1 MTNKDNASAQDA
13 SVNKKSAAGNN
24 KDNGVVEDAVIIED
38 EKKLAATDQ
47 PANKKRAMLSGAA
60 LIVALLAV
68 AATVYIAWISF
79 QQAEQLQSL
88 TADSNRYY
96 QQTQKLQQSL
106 QRSQN
111 ESVAAL
117 TQQNQQREQ
126 LLLAIDD
133 TNLVV
138 DSQGRRLR
146 SLTSTTTD
154 DWRLAEVEYLLRLAN
169 QRILISKDS
178 ATALNLLATADQI
191 LLTLADPRFFDIR
204 KAIAEDR
211 AALLLVGQQDL
222 EGVFL
227 RLSAL
232 TQQLNKLPLIVMPTF
247 DAVEKID
254 IDNAD
259 DSVLSVW
266 QQKINA
272 IGSATWQEL
281 KGLVV
286 INQRSSDIKPLLPP
300 DQQYYL
306 RGNLQLMINQ
316 SQLALLD
323 GRQAVYSDSLYR
335 AERWLQDYFASD
347 TDAIQSV
354 ITDIQQLQTIK
365 VDTELPDVANSLLA
379 VKQFF
384 AEQRHIEKLDAEQNK
399 EQSREQSKEQSEEK
413 NKELNEELKKEQSTK
428 VEADIKTDSELPLI
442 NDEAA
447 L

>member
-1 MTNKDNASAQDA
+1 M
-13 SVNKKSAAGNN
+13 
-24 KDNGVVEDAVIIED
+24 VEDAIIIQD
-38 EKKLAATDQ
+38 EKKPAISESS
-47 PANKKRAMLSGAA
+47 ANKKGAA
-60 LIVALLAV
+60 LAAVAFILALLAV
-68 AATVYIAWISF
+68 AATAYVAWISF

-88 TADSNRYY
+88 SADSKQYY

-106 QRSQN
+106 RRSQN
-111 ESVAAL
+111 ETELAL
-117 TQQNQQREQ
+117 TQQNQQREE
-126 LLLAIDD
+126 LLSAIDD
-133 TNLVV
+133 ANLII

-178 ATALNLLATADQI
+178 TTALNLLATADQI

-222 EGVFL
+222 DGVFL

-232 TQQLNKLPLIVMPTF
+232 TQQLDKLPLIVMPTF
-247 DAVEKID
+247 DTTAKVE
-254 IDNAD
+254 IDNVD
-259 DSVLSVW
+259 DSVLSSW
-266 QQKINA
+266 QQSINA
-272 IGSATWQEL
+272 IGNATWQEL

-286 INQRSSDIKPLLPP
+286 INQRDSDIKPLLPP

-354 ITDIQQLQTIK
+354 IADIQQLQTIK
-365 VDTELPDVANSLLA
+365 VNIELPDIAGALLA

-384 AEQRHIEKLDAEQNK
+384 SEQRQIEKLKTKPDT
-399 EQSREQSKEQSEEK
+399 
-413 NKELNEELKKEQSTK
+413 ELDTHIE
-428 VEADIKTDSELPLI
+428 DIKIDSELPSI
-442 NDEAA
+442 NKEAA

>member
-1 MTNKDNASAQDA
+1 MTNKDNSNDKAASANKS
-13 SVNKKSAAGNN
+13 SVENDK
-24 KDNGVVEDAVIIED
+24 VEDAIIIED
-38 EKKLAATDQ
+38 EKKVAASKSTLSQ
-47 PANKKRAMLSGAA
+47 PANKKSSSLSGIA

-68 AATVYIAWISF
+68 SAAAYVTWVSF

-88 TADSNRYY
+88 AADSNRYY

-106 QRSQN
+106 QSVRN
-111 ESVAAL
+111 ESLASL
-117 TQQNQQREQ
+117 TLRDQQREQ
-126 LLLAIDD
+126 LSSALQDANLIID
-133 TNLVV
+133 
-138 DSQGRRLR
+138 SHGRRLR

-178 ATALNLLATADQI
+178 ATALDLLATADQI
-191 LLTLADPRFFDIR
+191 LLTLADPRFFNIR

-222 EGVFL
+222 DGVFL

-232 TQQLNKLPLIVMPTF
+232 TQQLDKLPLI
-247 DAVEKID
+247 AVPAFEVVDRIEIANVED
-254 IDNAD
+254 TAA
-259 DSVLSVW
+259 SVW

-272 IGSATWQEL
+272 VGNATWQEL
-281 KGLVV
+281 KSLVV
-286 INQRSSDIKPLLPP
+286 INKRDSDIRPLLPP

-306 RGNLQLMINQ
+306 RSNLQLMINQ

-323 GRQAVYSDSLYR
+323 GRQAVYSDSLNR

-354 ITDIQQLQTIK
+354 IADIQQLQNIT
-365 VDTELPDVANSLLA
+365 VDIQLPDIANSLLA
-379 VKQFF
+379 VKRFLS
-384 AEQRHIEKLDAEQNK
+384 EQRQIEVLNIKEHSKKNLNPELELQPELSAEK
-399 EQSREQSKEQSEEK
+399 S
-413 NKELNEELKKEQSTK
+413 
-428 VEADIKTDSELPLI
+428 
-442 NDEAA
+442 EAA

>member
-1 MTNKDNASAQDA
+1 MTNKDSNHTQDA
-13 SVNKKSAAGNN
+13 SVNKKSAAEDKSAAAN
-24 KDNGVVEDAVIIED
+24 KSHLESGVVEDAIIIQD
-38 EKKLAATDQ
+38 EKKLATSESS
-47 PANKKRAMLSGAA
+47 ANKKGAA
-60 LIVALLAV
+60 LAAVAFILSLLAV
-68 AATVYIAWISF
+68 AATAYVAWISF

-88 TADSNRYY
+88 SADSKQYY

-106 QRSQN
+106 RRSQN
-111 ESVAAL
+111 ETELAL
-117 TQQNQQREQ
+117 TQQNQQREE
-126 LLLAIDD
+126 LLSAIDD
-133 TNLVV
+133 ANLII

-178 ATALNLLATADQI
+178 TTALNLLATADQI

-222 EGVFL
+222 DGVFL

-232 TQQLNKLPLIVMPTF
+232 TQQLDKLPLIVMPTF
-247 DAVEKID
+247 DTTAKVE
-254 IDNAD
+254 IDNVD
-259 DSVLSVW
+259 DSVLSSW
-266 QQKINA
+266 QQSINA

-286 INQRSSDIKPLLPP
+286 INQRDSDIKPLLPP

-354 ITDIQQLQTIK
+354 IADIQQLQTIK
-365 VDTELPDVANSLLA
+365 VNIELPDIAGALLA

-384 AEQRHIEKLDAEQNK
+384 SEQRQIEKLKTKPDT
-399 EQSREQSKEQSEEK
+399 
-413 NKELNEELKKEQSTK
+413 ELDTHIE
-428 VEADIKTDSELPLI
+428 DIKIDSELPSI
-442 NDEAA
+442 NKEAA

>member
-1 MTNKDNASAQDA
+1 M
-13 SVNKKSAAGNN
+13 
-24 KDNGVVEDAVIIED
+24 VEDAIIIQD
-38 EKKLAATDQ
+38 EKKPAISESS
-47 PANKKRAMLSGAA
+47 ANKKGAA
-60 LIVALLAV
+60 LSAVAFILALLAV
-68 AATVYIAWISF
+68 AATAYVAWISF

-88 TADSNRYY
+88 SADSKQYY

-106 QRSQN
+106 RRSQN
-111 ESVAAL
+111 ETELAL
-117 TQQNQQREQ
+117 TQQNQQREE
-126 LLLAIDD
+126 LLSAIDD
-133 TNLVV
+133 ANLII

-178 ATALNLLATADQI
+178 TTALNLLATADQI

-222 EGVFL
+222 DGVFL

-232 TQQLNKLPLIVMPTF
+232 TQQLDKLPLIVMPTF
-247 DAVEKID
+247 DTTAKVE
-254 IDNAD
+254 IDNVD
-259 DSVLSVW
+259 DSVLSSW
-266 QQKINA
+266 QQSINA
-272 IGSATWQEL
+272 IGNATWQEL

-286 INQRSSDIKPLLPP
+286 INQRDSDIKPLLPP

-354 ITDIQQLQTIK
+354 IADIQQLQTIK
-365 VDTELPDVANSLLA
+365 VNIELPDIAGALLA

-384 AEQRHIEKLDAEQNK
+384 SEQRQIEKLKTKPDAELDTHI
-399 EQSREQSKEQSEEK
+399 E
-413 NKELNEELKKEQSTK
+413 
-428 VEADIKTDSELPLI
+428 DIKIDSELPSI
-442 NDEAA
+442 NKEAA

>member
-1 MTNKDNASAQDA
+1 M
-13 SVNKKSAAGNN
+13 NKKSAAEDKSAAAN
-24 KDNGVVEDAVIIED
+24 KSHLESGVVEDAIIIQD
-38 EKKLAATDQ
+38 EKKPAISESS
-47 PANKKRAMLSGAA
+47 ANKKGAA
-60 LIVALLAV
+60 LSAVAFILALLAV
-68 AATVYIAWISF
+68 AATAYVAWISF

-88 TADSNRYY
+88 SADSKQYY

-106 QRSQN
+106 RRSQN
-111 ESVAAL
+111 ETELAL
-117 TQQNQQREQ
+117 TQQNQQREE
-126 LLLAIDD
+126 LLSAIDD
-133 TNLVV
+133 ANLII

-178 ATALNLLATADQI
+178 TTALNLLATADQI

-222 EGVFL
+222 DGVFL

-232 TQQLNKLPLIVMPTF
+232 TQQLDKLPLIVMPTF
-247 DAVEKID
+247 DTTAKVE
-254 IDNAD
+254 IDNVD
-259 DSVLSVW
+259 DSVLSSW
-266 QQKINA
+266 QQSINA
-272 IGSATWQEL
+272 IGNATWQEL

-286 INQRSSDIKPLLPP
+286 INQRDSDIKPLLPP

-354 ITDIQQLQTIK
+354 IADIQQLQTIK
-365 VDTELPDVANSLLA
+365 VNIELPDIAGALLA

-384 AEQRHIEKLDAEQNK
+384 SEQRQIEKLKTKPDAELDTHI
-399 EQSREQSKEQSEEK
+399 E
-413 NKELNEELKKEQSTK
+413 
-428 VEADIKTDSELPLI
+428 DIKDIKIDSELPSI
-442 NDEAA
+442 NKEAA

>member
-1 MTNKDNASAQDA
+1 MTNKDSNHTQDA
-13 SVNKKSAAGNN
+13 SVNKKSAAEDKSAAAN
-24 KDNGVVEDAVIIED
+24 KSAAENKSAAANKSHLESGVVEDAIIIQD
-38 EKKLAATDQ
+38 EKKLATSESS
-47 PANKKRAMLSGAA
+47 ANKKGAA
-60 LIVALLAV
+60 LAAVAFILALLAV
-68 AATVYIAWISF
+68 AATAYVAWISF

-88 TADSNRYY
+88 SADSKQYY

-106 QRSQN
+106 RRSQN
-111 ESVAAL
+111 ETELAL
-117 TQQNQQREQ
+117 TQQNQQREE
-126 LLLAIDD
+126 LLSAIVDA
-133 TNLVV
+133 NLII

-178 ATALNLLATADQI
+178 TTALNLLATADQI

-222 EGVFL
+222 DGVFL

-232 TQQLNKLPLIVMPTF
+232 TQQLDKLPLIVMPTF
-247 DAVEKID
+247 DTTAKVE
-254 IDNAD
+254 IDNVD
-259 DSVLSVW
+259 DSVLSSW
-266 QQKINA
+266 QQSINA
-272 IGSATWQEL
+272 IGNATWQEL

-286 INQRSSDIKPLLPP
+286 INQRDSDIKPLLPP

-323 GRQAVYSDSLYR
+323 GRQAVYNDSLYR

-354 ITDIQQLQTIK
+354 IADIQQLQTIK
-365 VDTELPDVANSLLA
+365 VNVELPDIANALLA

-384 AEQRHIEKLDAEQNK
+384 SEQRQIEKLKTKPGAELDTHI
-399 EQSREQSKEQSEEK
+399 EDV
-413 NKELNEELKKEQSTK
+413 K
-428 VEADIKTDSELPLI
+428 VDSELPSI
-442 NDEAA
+442 NKEAA

>member
-1 MTNKDNASAQDA
+1 MTNKDSNHTQDA
-13 SVNKKSAAGNN
+13 SVNKKSAAEDKSAAANKSAAGN
-24 KDNGVVEDAVIIED
+24 KSHLESGVVEDAIIIQD
-38 EKKLAATDQ
+38 EKKLATSESS
-47 PANKKRAMLSGAA
+47 ANKKGAA
-60 LIVALLAV
+60 LAAVAFILALLAV
-68 AATVYIAWISF
+68 AATAYVAWISF

-88 TADSNRYY
+88 SADSKQYY

-106 QRSQN
+106 RRSQN
-111 ESVAAL
+111 ETELAL
-117 TQQNQQREQ
+117 TQQNQQREE
-126 LLLAIDD
+126 LLSAIDD
-133 TNLVV
+133 ANLII

-178 ATALNLLATADQI
+178 TTALNLLATADQI

-222 EGVFL
+222 DGVFL

-232 TQQLNKLPLIVMPTF
+232 TQQLDKLPLIVMPTF
-247 DAVEKID
+247 DTTAKVE
-254 IDNAD
+254 IDNVD
-259 DSVLSVW
+259 DSVLSSW
-266 QQKINA
+266 QQSINA

-286 INQRSSDIKPLLPP
+286 INQRDSDIKPLLPP

-354 ITDIQQLQTIK
+354 IADIQQLQTIK
-365 VDTELPDVANSLLA
+365 VNVELPDIANALLA

-384 AEQRHIEKLDAEQNK
+384 SEQRQIEKLKTKPDT
-399 EQSREQSKEQSEEK
+399 
-413 NKELNEELKKEQSTK
+413 ELDTHIE
-428 VEADIKTDSELPLI
+428 DIKIDSELPSI
-442 NDEAA
+442 NKEAA

>member
-1 MTNKDNASAQDA
+1 MTNKDSNHTQDA
-13 SVNKKSAAGNN
+13 SVNKKSAAEDKSAAAN
-24 KDNGVVEDAVIIED
+24 KSHLESGVVEDAIIIQD
-38 EKKLAATDQ
+38 EKKLATSGSS
-47 PANKKRAMLSGAA
+47 ANKKGAA
-60 LIVALLAV
+60 LTAVAFILALLAV
-68 AATVYIAWISF
+68 AATAYIAWISF

-88 TADSNRYY
+88 SADSKQYY

-106 QRSQN
+106 RRSQN
-111 ESVAAL
+111 ETELAL
-117 TQQNQQREQ
+117 TQQNQQREE
-126 LLLAIDD
+126 LLSAIDD
-133 TNLVV
+133 ANLII

-178 ATALNLLATADQI
+178 TTALNLLATADQI

-222 EGVFL
+222 DGVFL

-232 TQQLNKLPLIVMPTF
+232 TQQLDKLPLIVMPTF
-247 DAVEKID
+247 DTTAKVE
-254 IDNAD
+254 IDNVD
-259 DSVLSVW
+259 DSVLSSW
-266 QQKINA
+266 QQSINA
-272 IGSATWQEL
+272 IGNATWQEL

-286 INQRSSDIKPLLPP
+286 INQRDSDIKPLLPP

-354 ITDIQQLQTIK
+354 IADIQQLQTIK
-365 VDTELPDVANSLLA
+365 VNIELPDIAGALLA

-384 AEQRHIEKLDAEQNK
+384 SEQRQIEKLKTKPDT
-399 EQSREQSKEQSEEK
+399 
-413 NKELNEELKKEQSTK
+413 ELDTHIE
-428 VEADIKTDSELPLI
+428 DIKIDSELPSI
-442 NDEAA
+442 NKEAA

>member
-1 MTNKDNASAQDA
+1 MTNKDSNHTQDA
-13 SVNKKSAAGNN
+13 SVNKKSAAEDKSAAAN
-24 KDNGVVEDAVIIED
+24 KSHLESGVVEDAIIIQD
-38 EKKLAATDQ
+38 EKKPATSESS
-47 PANKKRAMLSGAA
+47 ANKKGAA
-60 LIVALLAV
+60 LSAVAFILALLAV
-68 AATVYIAWISF
+68 AATAYVAWISF

-88 TADSNRYY
+88 SADSKQYY

-106 QRSQN
+106 RRSQN
-111 ESVAAL
+111 ETELAL
-117 TQQNQQREQ
+117 TQQNQQREE
-126 LLLAIDD
+126 LLSAIDD
-133 TNLVV
+133 ANLII

-178 ATALNLLATADQI
+178 TTALNLLATADQI

-222 EGVFL
+222 DGVFL

-232 TQQLNKLPLIVMPTF
+232 TQQLDKLPLIVMPTF
-247 DAVEKID
+247 DTTAKVE
-254 IDNAD
+254 IDNVD
-259 DSVLSVW
+259 DSVLSSW
-266 QQKINA
+266 QQSINA
-272 IGSATWQEL
+272 IGNATWQEL

-286 INQRSSDIKPLLPP
+286 INQRDSDIKPLLPP

-354 ITDIQQLQTIK
+354 IADIQQLQTIK
-365 VDTELPDVANSLLA
+365 VNIELPDIAGALLA

-384 AEQRHIEKLDAEQNK
+384 SEQRQIEKLKTKPDT
-399 EQSREQSKEQSEEK
+399 
-413 NKELNEELKKEQSTK
+413 ELDTHIE
-428 VEADIKTDSELPLI
+428 DIKIDSELPSI
-442 NDEAA
+442 NKEAA

>member
-1 MTNKDNASAQDA
+1 MTNKDSNHTQDA
-13 SVNKKSAAGNN
+13 SVNKKSAAEDKSAAAN
-24 KDNGVVEDAVIIED
+24 KSHLESGVVEDAIIIQD
-38 EKKLAATDQ
+38 EKKLATSESS
-47 PANKKRAMLSGAA
+47 ANKKGAA
-60 LIVALLAV
+60 LAAVAFILSLLAV
-68 AATVYIAWISF
+68 AATAYVAWISF

-88 TADSNRYY
+88 SADSKQYY

-106 QRSQN
+106 RRSQN
-111 ESVAAL
+111 ETELAL
-117 TQQNQQREQ
+117 TQQNQQREE
-126 LLLAIDD
+126 LLSAIDD
-133 TNLVV
+133 ANLII

-178 ATALNLLATADQI
+178 TTALNLLATADQI

-222 EGVFL
+222 DGVFL

-232 TQQLNKLPLIVMPTF
+232 TQQLDKLPLIVMPTF
-247 DAVEKID
+247 DTTAKVE
-254 IDNAD
+254 IDNVD
-259 DSVLSVW
+259 DSVLSSW
-266 QQKINA
+266 QQSINA
-272 IGSATWQEL
+272 IGNATWQEL

-286 INQRSSDIKPLLPP
+286 INQRDSDIKPLLPP

-354 ITDIQQLQTIK
+354 IADIQQLQTIK
-365 VDTELPDVANSLLA
+365 VNIELPDIAGALLA

-384 AEQRHIEKLDAEQNK
+384 SEQRQVEKLKTKPDTELDTHIE
-399 EQSREQSKEQSEEK
+399 
-413 NKELNEELKKEQSTK
+413 
-428 VEADIKTDSELPLI
+428 DIKIDSELPSI
-442 NDEAA
+442 NKEAA

>member
-1 MTNKDNASAQDA
+1 MTNKDSTSTQDA

-47 PANKKRAMLSGAA
+47 PTNKEGVILSGIAF
-60 LIVALLAV
+60 IVALLAV
-68 AATVYIAWISF
+68 AATGYIAWISF

-88 TADSNRYY
+88 TVDSNRYY

-126 LLLAIDD
+126 LLLAIDN

-169 QRILISKDS
+169 QRVLISKDS

-232 TQQLNKLPLIVMPTF
+232 TQQLNKLPLIVMPIF

-384 AEQRHIEKLDAEQNK
+384 SEQRQIEKLDAEQNK
-399 EQSREQSKEQSEEK
+399 EQSNEQSEEK
-413 NKELNEELKKEQSTK
+413 NKELNEEIKKEQSTK
-428 VEADIKTDSELPLI
+428 IEADIKTDSELPLI

>member
-1 MTNKDNASAQDA
+1 MTNKDNVNAQDA
-13 SVNKKSAAGNN
+13 SAKNSNLDG
-24 KDNGVVEDAVIIED
+24 GMVEDAVIIED
-38 EKKLAATDQ
+38 EKKLAGSGQ
-47 PANKKRAMLSGAA
+47 PAKNKSAAISAVA

-68 AATVYIAWISF
+68 AATAYITWVSF

-88 TADSNRYY
+88 TIDSKHYY
-96 QQTQKLQQSL
+96 QQTQKLQQLL
-106 QRSQN
+106 QRAQN
-111 ESVAAL
+111 ESVATLA
-117 TQQNQQREQ
+117 QQDQQREQ
-126 LLLAIDD
+126 LLTAIEN
-133 TNLVV
+133 TNLII

-222 EGVFL
+222 DGVFL

-247 DAVEKID
+247 DTADKVEINNV
-254 IDNAD
+254 DN
-259 DSVLSVW
+259 SVLSVW

-272 IGSATWQEL
+272 IGGATWQEL

-286 INQRSSDIKPLLPP
+286 INQRDSDIKPLLPP

-335 AERWLQDYFASD
+335 AESWLQEYFASD

-354 ITDIQQLQTIK
+354 IADIQQLQTIK
-365 VDTELPDVANSLLA
+365 VNVELPDIANSLLA

-384 AEQRHIEKLDAEQNK
+384 SEQRQVEKLDT
-399 EQSREQSKEQSEEK
+399 
-413 NKELNEELKKEQSTK
+413 EQST
-428 VEADIKTDSELPLI
+428 ELDIKTDSEMPSI
-442 NDEAA
+442 NEEAV

>member
-1 MTNKDNASAQDA
+1 MTNKDNVNAQDA
-13 SVNKKSAAGNN
+13 SAKNSNLDG
-24 KDNGVVEDAVIIED
+24 GMVEDAVIIED
-38 EKKLAATDQ
+38 EKKLAGSGQ
-47 PANKKRAMLSGAA
+47 PAKNKSAA
-60 LIVALLAV
+60 ISAVALMVALLAV
-68 AATVYIAWISF
+68 AATAYITWVSF

-88 TADSNRYY
+88 TVDSKHYY
-96 QQTQKLQQSL
+96 QQTQKLQQLL
-106 QRSQN
+106 QRAQN
-111 ESVAAL
+111 ESVATLA
-117 TQQNQQREQ
+117 QQDQQREQ
-126 LLLAIDD
+126 LLTAIEN
-133 TNLVV
+133 TNLII

-222 EGVFL
+222 DGVFL

-247 DAVEKID
+247 DTADKVEINNV
-254 IDNAD
+254 DN
-259 DSVLSVW
+259 SVLSVW

-272 IGSATWQEL
+272 IGGATWQEL

-286 INQRSSDIKPLLPP
+286 INQRDSDIKPLLPP

-335 AERWLQDYFASD
+335 AESWLQEYFASD

-354 ITDIQQLQTIK
+354 IADIQQLQTIK
-365 VDTELPDVANSLLA
+365 VNVELPDIANSLLA

-384 AEQRHIEKLDAEQNK
+384 SEQRQIEKLDAEQ
-399 EQSREQSKEQSEEK
+399 ST
-413 NKELNEELKKEQSTK
+413 EL
-428 VEADIKTDSELPLI
+428 DIKTDSEMPSI
-442 NDEAA
+442 NEEAV

>member
-1 MTNKDNASAQDA
+1 MTNKDNVNAQDA
-13 SVNKKSAAGNN
+13 SAKNSNLDG
-24 KDNGVVEDAVIIED
+24 GMVEDAVIIED
-38 EKKLAATDQ
+38 EKKLAGSGQ
-47 PANKKRAMLSGAA
+47 PAKNKSAAISAVA

-68 AATVYIAWISF
+68 AATAYITWVSF

-88 TADSNRYY
+88 TVDSKHYY
-96 QQTQKLQQSL
+96 QQTQKLQQLL
-106 QRSQN
+106 QRTQN

-117 TQQNQQREQ
+117 AQQDQQREQ
-126 LLLAIDD
+126 LLTAIEN
-133 TNLVV
+133 TNLII

-222 EGVFL
+222 DGVFL

-247 DAVEKID
+247 DTADKVEINNV
-254 IDNAD
+254 DN
-259 DSVLSVW
+259 SVLSAW

-272 IGSATWQEL
+272 IGGATWQEL

-286 INQRSSDIKPLLPP
+286 INQRDSDIKPLLPP

-335 AERWLQDYFASD
+335 AESWLQEYFASD

-354 ITDIQQLQTIK
+354 IADIQQLQTIK
-365 VDTELPDVANSLLA
+365 VNVELPDIANSLLA

-384 AEQRHIEKLDAEQNK
+384 SEQRQIEKLDAEQ
-399 EQSREQSKEQSEEK
+399 ST
-413 NKELNEELKKEQSTK
+413 EL
-428 VEADIKTDSELPLI
+428 DIKTDSEMPSI
-442 NDEAA
+442 NEEAV

>member
-1 MTNKDNASAQDA
+1 MTNKDSNHTQDA
-13 SVNKKSAAGNN
+13 SVNKKSAAEDKSAAAN
-24 KDNGVVEDAVIIED
+24 KSHLESGVVEDAIIIQD
-38 EKKLAATDQ
+38 EKKPAISESS
-47 PANKKRAMLSGAA
+47 ANKKGAA
-60 LIVALLAV
+60 LAAVAFILALLAV
-68 AATVYIAWISF
+68 AATAYVAWISF

-88 TADSNRYY
+88 SADSKQYY

-106 QRSQN
+106 RRSQN
-111 ESVAAL
+111 ETELAL
-117 TQQNQQREQ
+117 TQQNQQREE
-126 LLLAIDD
+126 LLSAIDD
-133 TNLVV
+133 ANLII

-178 ATALNLLATADQI
+178 TTALNLLATADQI

-222 EGVFL
+222 DGVFL

-232 TQQLNKLPLIVMPTF
+232 TQQLDKLPLIVMPTF
-247 DAVEKID
+247 DTTAKVE
-254 IDNAD
+254 IDNVD
-259 DSVLSVW
+259 DSVLSSW
-266 QQKINA
+266 QQSVNA

-286 INQRSSDIKPLLPP
+286 INQRDSDIKPLLPP

-354 ITDIQQLQTIK
+354 IADIQQLQTIK
-365 VDTELPDVANSLLA
+365 VNIELPDIAGALLA

-384 AEQRHIEKLDAEQNK
+384 SEQRQIEKLKTKPDAELDTHI
-399 EQSREQSKEQSEEK
+399 E
-413 NKELNEELKKEQSTK
+413 
-428 VEADIKTDSELPLI
+428 DIKIDSELPSI
-442 NDEAA
+442 NKEAA

>member
-1 MTNKDNASAQDA
+1 MTNKDNSNDEAASANKS
-13 SVNKKSAAGNN
+13 SVENDK
-24 KDNGVVEDAVIIED
+24 VEDAIIIED
-38 EKKLAATDQ
+38 EKKVAASKSTLSQ
-47 PANKKRAMLSGAA
+47 PANKKSSSLSGIA

-68 AATVYIAWISF
+68 LAAAYVTWVSF

-88 TADSNRYY
+88 AADSNRYY

-106 QRSQN
+106 QTVRN
-111 ESVAAL
+111 ESIASL
-117 TQQNQQREQ
+117 TLRDQQREQ
-126 LLLAIDD
+126 LSSALQDANLIID
-133 TNLVV
+133 
-138 DSQGRRLR
+138 SHGRRLR

-178 ATALNLLATADQI
+178 ATALDLLATADQI
-191 LLTLADPRFFDIR
+191 LLTLADPRFFNIR

-222 EGVFL
+222 DGVFL

-232 TQQLNKLPLIVMPTF
+232 TQQLDKLPLI
-247 DAVEKID
+247 AVPAFEVVDRIEIANVED
-254 IDNAD
+254 TAA
-259 DSVLSVW
+259 SVW

-272 IGSATWQEL
+272 VGNATWQEL
-281 KGLVV
+281 KSLVV
-286 INQRSSDIKPLLPP
+286 INKRDSDIRPLLPP

-306 RGNLQLMINQ
+306 RSNLQLMINQ

-323 GRQAVYSDSLYR
+323 GRQAVYSDSLNR

-354 ITDIQQLQTIK
+354 IADIQQLQNIT
-365 VDTELPDVANSLLA
+365 VDIQLPDIANSLLA
-379 VKQFF
+379 VKRFLS
-384 AEQRHIEKLDAEQNK
+384 EQRQIEVLNIKEHSKKNLNPELELQPEPELSAEK
-399 EQSREQSKEQSEEK
+399 S
-413 NKELNEELKKEQSTK
+413 
-428 VEADIKTDSELPLI
+428 
-442 NDEAA
+442 EAA